1 MDDEVRDKRVL
12 QPQNYYAAD
21 LEFGRAFAVFL
32 RQYPQLWRIRRTDR
46 FRPFAMHLAHREIDL
61 HGRIPPT
68 LVEHFLLTAGS
79 ELTTSAPPAGKA
91 DPTPGEPTPAVEP
104 EGALRTKEP
113 PAVAVGDA
121 VTALIPIARRPKRL
135 LLQSHIDRGGE
146 GPLDALSRYEDS
158 WLEALNLLSRTKQQV
173 DELILANPASAR
185 TLHPVKPEEE
195 FPLLLFFATLVFQ
208 NPSALRERVY
218 RWSKENGITFGPGSP
233 LSADDLK
240 CWIRDQGDFF
250 HPGVGSELAELLG
263 PLIPELQDSKL
274 VVPPPAS
281 SSPLYYFGSV
291 PSLFLHAI
299 RDFLK
304 LIYSASPSWPESDS
318 GWGGGQEG
326 TGAATAEELLDDEAA
341 FAESAYHLLLDGIV
355 LAEEKL
361 SDQPD
366 WVGSEVWTELG
377 DSLDHYWA
385 YTQADIRL
393 GVPFN
398 VHVSETLPLV
408 RRPWPDR
415 PKKGVRRRI
424 EQWKRT
430 CYRTGHFYPLA
441 LKDAQS
447 VHIEVEVPHAELAI
461 PPLERRGT
469 STPSLPTRRERPSV
483 NFRQPRQS
491 IREWWHYVHEAFRQ
505 VPVSLILLLPD
516 GSGSDLASPIAFEY
530 AFGAWTRPHKKLLHF
545 YSSRQLHEAPGRDKF
560 SPYLTLF
567 IPLRLM
573 PSVLIG
579 YSAAVAAHLLA
590 AIFVAGSLAASMDR
604 GRAPS
609 FFPEVVAVGLVAV
622 SLSLWLTSNLSKDA
636 IVNEKL
642 VVARHLLE
650 IAVAVILGAFAAFLI
665 YFAAH
670 GFAFPNPTSL
680 SVSPASAARA
690 ASATGSI
697 VRASSSSAT
706 GAPAPFSW
714 LLGLLQLLGLH

>member
-1 MDDEVRDKRVL
+1 MDDAVRDKRVL
-12 QPQNYYAAD
+12 QPQNYYTAD

-32 RQYPQLWRIRRTDR
+32 RQYPQLWRVRRTDR
-46 FRPFAMHLAHREIDL
+46 FRPFALHLAHREIDL
-61 HGRIPPT
+61 HGRVPPT
-68 LVEHFLLTAGS
+68 LVEHFLFTAGS
-79 ELTTSAPPAGKA
+79 ELTITAS
-91 DPTPGEPTPAVEP
+91 PAVEP
-104 EGALRTKEP
+104 GGAGQTKKV
-113 PAVAVGDA
+113 PAPAVGDA

-158 WLEALNLLSRTKQQV
+158 WLEALNLLSRTKQHV
-173 DELILANPASAR
+173 DELILANPASAK

-208 NPSALRERVY
+208 NPSALRERVS
-218 RWSKENGITFGPGSP
+218 RWSKDNGIAFGPGLRLSP
-233 LSADDLK
+233 DDLK
-240 CWIRDQGDFF
+240 SWIRDQGDFF
-250 HPGVGSELAELLG
+250 HPGVGTALAELVG

-274 VVPPPAS
+274 VFPPPSS

-304 LIYSASPSWPESDS
+304 LIYSASPSWPEPQSPRAQS
-318 GWGGGQEG
+318 GNPPAQ
-326 TGAATAEELLDDEAA
+326 AVIAEDLLDDELA

-366 WVGSEVWTELG
+366 WVGSDVWTELG

-415 PKKGVRRRI
+415 PKKWLPRRI

-461 PPLERRGT
+461 PSLERGGT
-469 STPSLPTRRERPSV
+469 STPALPTKRERPPVDLLDPSASV
-483 NFRQPRQS
+483 RKWRD
-491 IREWWHYVHEAFRQ
+491 YLHEAFRQ
-505 VPVSLILLLPD
+505 IPVSLILLLPD

-579 YSAAVAAHLLA
+579 YSAAVAVHLLA
-590 AIFVAGSLAASMDR
+590 AVFVAGTLTASMAS
-604 GRAPS
+604 GHAPN

-650 IAVAVILGAFAAFLI
+650 LAVGVILVAFAAFLV

-670 GFAFPNPTSL
+670 GFGFPNPTSPSESL
-680 SVSPASAARA
+680 ASLSAAA
-690 ASATGSI
+690 P
-697 VRASSSSAT
+697 V
-706 GAPAPFSW
+706 GAPGRPERLPLVPHIPTRGCSDGSDSSVGAERVAECLMPT
-714 LLGLLQLLGLH
+714 QLDA